1 MVTAVILCGGTGT
14 RMKSNQP
21 KQYIEI
27 EGKPILWYCLRIF
40 KRHPLIDRII
50 IVAAPAWQDYI
61 RNLIRNPKMEKFVC
75 FANAGTSRQDS
86 IYHGLLKAKEIGA
99 KDDDIVIIHDAVRPC
114 VSARILTDCIHML
127 DQADGAMPVLPV
139 KDTVYKSSDGKH
151 ISALLNR
158 DEIFAGQA
166 PESFRFGKYLA
177 IHEKMSEEE
186 LASVRGSCEI
196 AFRAGMKIKMFE
208 GEEGNYKITT
218 PADLEKFRNQI
229 KNENREGII

>member
-21 KQYIEI
+21 KQYIEV
-27 EGKPILWYCLRIF
+27 EGKPILWYCLRVF
-40 KRHPLIDRII
+40 RKHLLIDRVI
-50 IVAAPAWQDYI
+50 IVAAPTWWDYI
-61 RNLIRNPKMEKFVC
+61 RDLIQDLKMEKFVG
-75 FANAGTSRQDS
+75 FADAGTSRQNS
-86 IYHGLLKAKEIGA
+86 IYYGLLKIKEIGA
-99 KDDDIVIIHDAVRPC
+99 QDDDIVIIHDAVRPC
-114 VSARILTDCIHML
+114 VSDRILSDCINML

-139 KDTVYKSSDGKH
+139 KDTVYKSSDGEH

-177 IHEKMSEEE
+177 AHEKLSEEE

-208 GEEGNYKITT
+208 GEEGNFKITT
-218 PADLEKFRNQI
+218 PADLEKFRQQI
-229 KNENREGII
+229 KSKNSEGIT